1 MELLGTSSKWQI
13 NHKKKKKSKFSGLGG
28 LKRLN
33 STQLG
38 YSVHLNPAS
47 PTPFILH
54 ITITSHDL
62 HS

>member
-1 MELLGTSSKWQI
+1 MALK
-13 NHKKKKKSKFSGLGG
+13 HKKRKKKFSGLGG